1 MKPLKDNWMS
11 HLDSLPL
18 YPAGKRL
25 NEIDDRFWASQSSD
39 NRTCVIV
46 DLSINVRG
54 ESTGEIIASVESH
67 RDAKR
72 PTLIIYRLLDE
83 RLRDKFL
90 VMFAAISTKSRT
102 IINNKLINHI
112 TQQILEWA
120 AFLSPKRGGLSDK
133 ALQGLWGELYFIKT
147 YLTMTFTPE
156 LLVEAYTGIR
166 GKPQD
171 LTTPDFYV
179 EIKTTLTHAPRVI
192 NISSLEQLDPLF
204 SDQILVLILI
214 SPTVNGLSLLD
225 LMSDI
230 ELSIS
235 DNTAALYEFKKL
247 VSNATQEASEQQLQ
261 KVFKCL
267 NVLAWEIRDDFPSLR
282 RSRVDSAI
290 LLAKYDL
297 QVSVIESFRLAQ
309 GIEEW
314 INARRTS

>member
-1 MKPLKDNWMS
+1 MKPLQDNWMS
-11 HLDSLPL
+11 HLESLPL

-25 NEIDDRFWASQSSD
+25 SEMDDRFWVSESSD

-46 DLSINVRG
+46 DLSIKVRG
-54 ESTGEIIASVESH
+54 DSTGEIIASVESH

-72 PTLIIYRLLDE
+72 PTLVIYRLLDE

-90 VMFAAISTKSRT
+90 VMFAAITTKSQT
-102 IINNKLINHI
+102 VSNTKLVNHI
-112 TQQILEWA
+112 TQQILDWA

-133 ALQGLWGELYFIKT
+133 ALQGLWGELYFLKT
-147 YLTMTFTPE
+147 YLTRTFTPE
-156 LLVEAYTGIR
+156 HLVEAYTGIR
-166 GKPQD
+166 GEPQD
-171 LTTPDFYV
+171 VTSLDFYV
-179 EIKTTLTHAPRVI
+179 EIKTTLTHAPRII

-204 SDQILVLILI
+204 SDQILVLFLI
-214 SPTVNGLSLLD
+214 SPAGNGHSLLE

-230 ELSIS
+230 ELSLS
-235 DNTAALYEFKKL
+235 DNAAALYEFKKL

-297 QVSVIESFRLAQ
+297 QIGALESFRLAE

-314 INARRTS
+314 IDARTA

>member
-1 MKPLKDNWMS
+1 MKPLQDNWMS
-11 HLDSLPL
+11 HLESLPL

-25 NEIDDRFWASQSSD
+25 SEMDDRFWVSASSD

-46 DLSINVRG
+46 DLSIKVRG
-54 ESTGEIIASVESH
+54 DSTGEIIASVESH
-67 RDAKR
+67 RDVKR
-72 PTLIIYRLLDE
+72 PTLVIYRLLDE

-90 VMFAAISTKSRT
+90 VMFAAITTKSQT
-102 IINNKLINHI
+102 VSNTMLVNHI
-112 TQQILEWA
+112 TQQILDWA

-133 ALQGLWGELYFIKT
+133 ALQGLWGELYFLKT
-147 YLTMTFTPE
+147 YLTMTLTPE
-156 LLVEAYTGIR
+156 HLVAAYTGIR
-166 GKPQD
+166 GEPQD
-171 LTTPDFYV
+171 VTTLDFYV

-204 SDQILVLILI
+204 SDQILVLFLI
-214 SPTVNGLSLLD
+214 SPTVNGHSLLE

-230 ELSIS
+230 ELSLS
-235 DNTAALYEFKKL
+235 DNAAALYEFKKL

-297 QVSVIESFRLAQ
+297 QVGALESFRLAE
-309 GIEEW
+309 GVEEW
-314 INARRTS
+314 IDARTA